1 MRKATLLNTGLDH
14 VQPLDLPQIVHLDIH
29 PSFHLKHLLQQVTFS
44 CLQYVLT
51 WPPTLGYSH
60 LLLRLLTPS
69 PSHLAGHTQTQAG
82 TFPPHMAL
90 PFFTSM
96 MPLLLPSR
104 YVHHALMEGGRSQ
117 DSVQCLPSMEVE
129 VASRGRISF
138 LQLPTVRYA
147 WNIL

>member
-147 WNIL
+147 